1 MISIRRGI
9 ALLVIQVLLIA
20 GVAGKYLY
28 DRATLPRVWARAAQY
43 DPNLPFR
50 GRYLVLSP
58 EVNACNLPHDAEA
71 NKGWKEQGGGIVH
84 SNWMWRVQ
92 TIARDGHLVVED
104 ARNLLPRSNTQTIWL
119 DEKTPCDRARL
130 MPGVDFFIPDTA
142 QSPLLL
148 LKPPGR
154 ELWVE
159 VTVPREGSPRAIQL
173 AINDNGIWKPLK
185 FD

>member
-1 MISIRRGI
+1 MISLRRGI
-9 ALLVIQVLLIA
+9 AVLLIQVLLIA

-28 DRATLPRVWARAAQY
+28 DRVTLPRVWVRAAQY

-50 GRYLVLSP
+50 GRYLALSP
-58 EVNACNLPHDAEA
+58 EVNACNLPHDAES
-71 NKGWKEQGGGIVH
+71 NKGWKEEHNGMVH
-84 SNWMWRVQ
+84 SSWTWRVRVV
-92 TIARDGHLVVED
+92 ARDGRLAVED
-104 ARNLLPRSNTQTIWL
+104 ARDLLPRGNTQTIWL

-142 QSPLLL
+142 QSPLPL
-148 LKPPGR
+148 LKEPGR

-159 VTVPREGSPRAIQL
+159 VSVPPTGPPRPIQL
-173 AINDNGIWKPLK
+173 AISDNGAWKPLT